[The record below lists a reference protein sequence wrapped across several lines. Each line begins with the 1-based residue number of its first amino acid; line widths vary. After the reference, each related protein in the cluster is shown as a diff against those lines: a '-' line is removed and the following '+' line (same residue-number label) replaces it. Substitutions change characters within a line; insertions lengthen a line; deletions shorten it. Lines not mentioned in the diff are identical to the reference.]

1 MSLDDHGVERS
12 PSGRTAK
19 VAANGKGRDFVVG
32 DVHGHFDALRHLLDG
47 VGFSLGVDRLFS
59 VGDLIDRGPQSEEA
73 VEWIEAGRIALTVMG
88 NHEEMMLMALTE
100 PSADDA
106 EAYACMSVGE
116 REALWFGNGGRWW
129 ESLFWDAERSDSG
142 QAEAVRD
149 RWLSALHG
157 LPYAATVETVHG
169 DVGIIHSCPLMPDWP
184 DAVDLMENGSANARS
199 RAVWTRIR
207 AYGANYW
214 ERIVDHAEG
223 DSGLPLPEGRF
234 AGVRAVTVGHSPVKQ
249 VGWDANLLNLDAGV
263 YRHGQLAMAE
273 ITADPIKA
281 FMVSTELP
289 EDGVREV
296 DLSESPSIW

>member
-1 MSLDDHGVERS
+1 MALDKHGVERS
-12 PSGRTAK
+12 QSGRTAK
-19 VAANGKGRDFVVG
+19 VAANQQGRDFVVG
-32 DVHGHFDALRHLLDG
+32 DVHGHFDALRRLLDG
-47 VGFSLGVDRLFS
+47 VGFKLGADRLFS
-59 VGDLIDRGPQSEEA
+59 VGDLIDRGPQSAEA
-73 VEWIEAGRIALTVMG
+73 VAWIEAGKIALTVMG

-106 EAYACMSVGE
+106 DAYARMSVGG
-116 REALWFGNGGRWW
+116 REDLWFGNGGSWW
-129 ESLFWDAERSDSG
+129 ESLRWDAERTDSD
-142 QAEAVRD
+142 QVAALRD

-157 LPYAATVETVHG
+157 LPYAATVETTHG
-169 DVGIIHSCPLMPDWP
+169 DVGIIHSCPLKADWP
-184 DAVDLMENGSANARS
+184 EAVALMENGSANART
-199 RAVWTRIR
+199 RAVWTRMR
-207 AYGANYW
+207 AYGADYR

-234 AGVRAVTVGHSPVKQ
+234 TGVRAVTTGHSPVKQ

-289 EDGVREV
+289 EHGVRKV
-296 DLSESPSIW
+296 DLSKPPSAW